1 MKNITWKSVG
11 QMRLNDLKDEKLR
24 LTSFSLVV
32 SALLPVMAVGCS
44 TDDGG
49 ISEPTTITVSSIKL
63 NQTSATLN
71 VGETIDLTATVSPEN
86 ATDKT
91 VTWSSSDSGVATV
104 SDGKVTAV
112 SVGSST
118 ITARCGNAK
127 SECAVT
133 VSPIE
138 VISVTLDQTSL
149 TLTAGETIDLTATV
163 SPENATDKTV
173 TWSSSDSDVATVS
186 DGKVTAVSVG
196 SSTITAR
203 CGNVKSECAV
213 TVSPIEVTSVTLDQT
228 SVTLTAGETVRLT
241 ATVSPDNATD
251 KTITWTSSNTSFA
264 TVKNGEVTAVAVGSA
279 TVTAKCGKVKAECTI
294 TVKAI
299 DVISVT
305 LNKSSVT
312 LSAGETVQLSVTVS
326 PDNATNKTVTWNSS
340 NTNVATVS
348 NGNVTALAAGSA
360 TITAIADNGLSS
372 TCRIAVVEAVP
383 PGGSEGT
390 GEEEWK

>member
-112 SVGSST
+112 SVG
-118 ITARCGNAK
+118 
-127 SECAVT
+127 
-133 VSPIE
+133 
-138 VISVTLDQTSL
+138 L
-149 TLTAGETIDLTATV
+149 
-163 SPENATDKTV
+163 
-173 TWSSSDSDVATVS
+173 
-186 DGKVTAVSVG
+186 
-196 SSTITAR
+196 STITAR